1 MTMFKKILI
10 ANRGEIACRI
20 ARTVRRMGVRV
31 ATVHSSAD
39 AEGLHVREIGESVW
53 VGEGPARQS
62 YLDIEAVLA
71 AAQRVGADAVHPG
84 YGFLSE
90 NPQFGRRCADL
101 GMAFIGPSPEVLA
114 LFGDKAAAKKLA
126 MQLGIPTAGGLDE
139 PSDDAETLLTAVS
152 LLPTPYILKAV
163 AGGGGKGMR
172 IVRDASQAR
181 EAITAAIREGR
192 SSFGDG
198 RLIAERYL
206 SKPRHIEVQI
216 LGDGLGKVLHLYDRE
231 CSLQRRYQK
240 VVEEAPATNLSQTL
254 REQLWTH
261 AVALGQ
267 AVNYR
272 GLGTVEFAVT
282 SESAVF
288 LEVNPRLQVEHPVTE
303 AVTGLD
309 LVELQIRTVAESRLP
324 FAQDELAQPRGIS
337 AQARLYAEDPAQNF
351 LPSTGR
357 IEVFQMAL
365 GLRTDTGVSS
375 GSVISAHYDPM
386 IAKLIAHAGTREEAL
401 AQLREGL
408 AKTTVLGVTSNRS
421 FLLDLL
427 ADADVQANQVTTEF
441 IDNWLARR
449 GTQPEPAAHV
459 AALMALWLAQ
469 QRASTGPQAGAW
481 YDAALTGWR
490 IARGGVEGEAAA
502 TYKAFSSSGDW
513 KIGFAPS
520 SATGEFVVDVNGVR
534 HSVAAH
540 DALSTGWQSVTVD
553 GLTLCLRAHCAV
565 DHASALLGEGQLVLD
580 IHPVHDARAGSSAT
594 HSGLVRAPM
603 MGLVVG
609 VNVTSG
615 QLVTAGQRLAT
626 LESMKM
632 EMAINAPMA
641 GTLSWVGCAT
651 QARVERHQDL
661 FRIDPAA

>member
-1 MTMFKKILI
+1 MFKKILI

-20 ARTVRRMGVRV
+20 ARTVRRMGLRV

-39 AEGLHVREIGESVW
+39 TEGLHVREIGESVW

-101 GMAFIGPSPEVLA
+101 GIAFIGPSPEVLA
-114 LFGDKAAAKKLA
+114 LFGDKTAAKKLA
-126 MQLGIPTAGGLDE
+126 VQLGITTAGGLDE
-139 PSDDAETLLTAVS
+139 PSDDVEALLAAVS

-172 IVRDASQAR
+172 VVRDALQAR

-198 RLIAERYL
+198 RLLAERYL

-216 LGDGLGKVLHLYDRE
+216 LGDGSGKVLHLYDRE

-240 VVEEAPATNLSQTL
+240 VVEEAPVTNLPQSL
-254 REQLWTH
+254 RKQLWAH
-261 AVALGQ
+261 AVALGK

-282 SESAVF
+282 GESAVF

-309 LVELQIRTVAESRLP
+309 LVELQIRTVAEGRLP
-324 FAQDELAQPRGIS
+324 FSQEELADPRGVS

-351 LPSTGR
+351 LPSTGCV
-357 IEVFQMAL
+357 EVFEMAP

-386 IAKLIAHAGTREEAL
+386 IAKLIAHADTRKGAL

-408 AKTTVLGVTSNRS
+408 AETTVLGVTSNRG

-427 ADADVQANQVTTEF
+427 ADADVQANGVTTEF
-441 IDNWLARR
+441 IDGWLSRR
-449 GTQPEPAAHV
+449 GTQPEPTAHV
-459 AALMALWLAQ
+459 AALLALWLAQ
-469 QRASTGPQAGAW
+469 QRASTGSTAGAW

-490 IARGGVEGEAAA
+490 IARGGVESEAAA
-502 TYKAFSSSGDW
+502 TYKALSSSGDW

-520 SATGEFVVDVNGVR
+520 PAPGEFVVDVNGTR
-534 HSVAAH
+534 HRVAAH
-540 DALSTGWQSVTVD
+540 EALSGWQPVTVD
-553 GLTLCLRAHCAV
+553 GLTLRLRAHCFV
-565 DHASALLGEGQLVLD
+565 ERASALIGEAQIVLD
-580 IHPVHDARAGSSAT
+580 IRPAHDARAGASAA

-609 VNVTSG
+609 VHVASG

-626 LESMKM
+626 IESMKM
-632 EMAINAPMA
+632 EMAITSPMA